1 MKFFTL
7 AAGLLLAAS
16 ALPLVAQTP
25 NDPNTTNETP
35 VDNKLIIYQMLP
47 RLFGNKVALNKTYG
61 TIQENGC
68 GKFNDINELALTKIK
83 DLGVSH
89 VWYTGVLEHA
99 TMTPYP
105 GLPADDADVVKGRAG
120 SPYAIRDYYNVD
132 PDLATTPQAR
142 LAEFEALVK
151 RTHSHGLKV
160 IIDFIPN
167 HVARSYKSTSKPAG
181 VVDLGAKDDN
191 TKAFAPNNN
200 FYYVP
205 GKHFEV
211 PAGYNPLGPLTGP
224 REDGKYQEFPAKA
237 TGNDVFSASPS
248 VDDWFETI
256 KLNYGV
262 DYQNGRKTYF
272 EPVPDTWLKMKD
284 ILVFW
289 AKKNVDGFR
298 CDMAEMVPVEF
309 WAWVIPQIKKVRPG
323 IVFIGEAYN
332 PKEYGTYFTK
342 GHFDFLYDKVGLYD
356 GLRRLMRQE
365 GSTDDITHVWKTESR
380 GYGSH
385 MLRFLENHDEQRI
398 ASKEFATDPRRAIP
412 AMTVSATLGSGPV
425 MLYMGQDVAEP
436 AHGVAGFN
444 TGDGR
449 TTLFDYWGMP
459 EHQKW
464 MNQGKF
470 DGAKLSPAQ
479 KQLHDFYKR
488 LLTLAGSSEAIRKG
502 QFYEL
507 QDANNL
513 SKEYDQHKLYAFVRY
528 TAGQKVLV
536 VVNFSDSQTYHPT
549 LLLPDAVQKLMG
561 LDPKQTH
568 SYRDLLNGGEA
579 KSDLKLT
586 LAPLAAM
593 ILEIN

>member
-1 MKFFTL
+1 MRPSI
-7 AAGLLLAAS
+7 LAAS
-16 ALPLVAQTP
+16 FLLLALPLVTHAQ
-25 NDPNTTNETP
+25 DSNTTDEKP

-68 GKFNDINELALTKIK
+68 GKFNDITDLALTKIK

-99 TMTPYP
+99 TMTAYP

-132 PDLATTPQAR
+132 PDLATTPQTR

-151 RTHSHGLKV
+151 RTHAHGLKV
-160 IIDFIPN
+160 IVDFIPN

-200 FYYVP
+200 YYYVP
-205 GKHFEV
+205 GKRFVV
-211 PAGYNPLGPLTGP
+211 PAGYNPLGPLAGP
-224 REDGKYQEFPAKA
+224 REDGKYNEFPAKA
-237 TGNDVFSASPS
+237 TGNDVFSEAPS

-365 GSTDDITHVWKTESR
+365 GNTDDITHVWKTESR
-380 GYGSH
+380 DYSSH

-412 AMTVSATLGSGPV
+412 AMTVSATLSTGPV

-449 TTLFDYWGMP
+449 TTLFDYWSMP

-536 VVNFSDSQTYHPT
+536 VVNFSDTQTYTPT

-579 KSDLKLT
+579 RADLKLT
-586 LAPLAAM
+586 LAPLAALV
-593 ILEIN
+593 LEIK